1 MVSVNNQL
9 ILDEEYDE
17 SYQPTEE
24 EIFEYAQVIGINPY
38 KEPELLYIARQ
49 GIVAPLPPDWK
60 PCQDPSGEIYYFNF
74 STGDSVWDHPCDEH
88 FRDMVTQEREMLKN
102 RPKTAGKSKP
112 KEKKNKE
119 KKKEK
124 TAKASTLGL
133 ENNLGPLKPLGGKLG
148 TLSSTAPSSL
158 GSTGGTLSPLT
169 VPGKVKGL
177 GTNINEKKKTGD
189 KKNKTKDHGLGS
201 GGFGMSLGTT
211 GESINFLGD
220 LSEISQY
227 SDGKPKFNLGIDGV
241 DDVANLGYMDSDSDD
256 DSESL
261 KNLQNKS
268 DSVEDE
274 ETEVDFGINSGLA
287 ARLDMMSVDN
297 LPAFDTYR
305 DESDES
311 DFDIKQSST
320 DNFRQLKVENSDQT
334 IKAFMDNV
342 DEERKKRSE
351 MLASAAEK
359 RLFASQESTIASYN
373 DTKTKPNNDGKLTSG
388 KADPK
393 QDTALKTKLNLEN
406 EKEDNLEEF
415 KKKLKNEEEEEK
427 KKLQATHDLAMK
439 YLKNEIDEEKLEE
452 EAKLQEDK
460 ADFIRKLKTKSENEK
475 RKEKDQMEKDNEVE
489 VDKLKNKFKSELE
502 KLKTDLT
509 KKNSQEKKDLE
520 NKLKEQFN
528 NEEQKLRQNQKN
540 DIDKLKDELLSE
552 KETQAEKLRQ
562 QQAYELQQLRTQLQE
577 EQEKKV
583 KDIRQEMEELNSP
596 EEMQFM
602 DSLNQSKFNKPNL
615 SDLKS
620 KQEEY
625 DKELEN
631 IKKEHEEQIKILKT
645 AFEEEVKR
653 LKDKQKENV
662 EKLEI
667 DMQNELKSLR
677 QELKDKNEKENL
689 QFQKS
694 HLQEKDTLQIKHQ
707 NEVKLLQENNEKE
720 VDVLKKKIQ
729 EEQERYH
736 SEMQEL
742 EEQKKKL
749 DAKKEELRNL
759 EKELELQKQEKT
771 QQNFKNGDE
780 ETEKADLLNDKS
792 QLQIEIENSKKVI
805 EELQDTISMLK
816 NCKSVIKNDIEELT
830 HQKKKLNDEISIS
843 ETKFKSDKTEQSKQ
857 IEQLRE
863 EITNL
868 EQKIKLN
875 TAELK
880 DYKSQKRA
888 SPREDANQNTV
899 IHNEPSS
906 GVHHLLEKKEPL
918 VNGDIQENDDNEI
931 KAEKQNLD
939 ENKHGRSSLSL
950 QDLEDSDIEKDQS
963 LEHISKRHNTIGISP
978 TKRSRNHKK
987 LAWKDIE
994 SESDSF
1000 SESLNYGMNDFEK
1013 YRHKHLSRPTEVDL
1027 QLNEEED
1034 AIERARQFLRKNK
1047 ENIRKRQS
1055 ALTKA
1060 EEEWRLDSLHSEAA
1074 DINDAMYTIAEG
1086 QDFVQRKER
1095 NLRLLENALNART
1108 ASSPDESER
1117 FSDIVEDAEI
1127 RYKLRRLREQKRL
1140 YDDDIEYGPWIDK
1153 ATNGSQERR
1162 NRALREYR
1170 QTYDPD
1176 VEADNLYPRHVLG
1189 SVNKRDS
1196 VKPGG
1201 RELIDTRRRNG
1212 DLLHEIKSLRDV
1224 GHGRHFVDDEK
1235 PRRNYED
1242 LPTPIRRRQ
1251 TPTVEERLEKK
1262 WMEYFG
1268 DRLMPSYSQI
1278 KATPSWGHSSALDDL
1293 RKSTNGLH
1301 NVPATTEKRL
1311 QSHAEWLKNV
1321 RRDRDAD
1328 SITDIY
1334 PSPWQPTPVVN
1345 GSKMDGNTFTKESK
1359 VFPSSPYGARFSLAD
1374 NMHVMFQPP

>member
-17 SYQPTEE
+17 NYQPTEE

-102 RPKTAGKSKP
+102 RPKTSGKNKP

-158 GSTGGTLSPLT
+158 GSTGGTLSPLM
-169 VPGKVKGL
+169 VPGKGKGM
-177 GTNINEKKKTGD
+177 GTSINEKKKTGE
-189 KKNKTKDHGLGS
+189 KKEKNKTKDHGLGS

-241 DDVANLGYMDSDSDD
+241 DDVANLGYMDSDD
-256 DSESL
+256 DSE
-261 KNLQNKS
+261 NLNKLPDKS

-373 DTKTKPNNDGKLTSG
+373 DTKTKPNNDGKLTFG

-393 QDTALKTKLNLEN
+393 QDTILKTKLNLEN

-427 KKLQATHDLAMK
+427 KKLRATHDLAMK

-460 ADFIRKLKTKSENEK
+460 ADFIRKLKTKIEDEK
-475 RKEKDQMEKDNEVE
+475 RKEKEQMEKDNEVE

-528 NEEQKLRQNQKN
+528 NEEQKLKQNQKN
-540 DIDKLKDELLSE
+540 DMDKLKDELLSE

-583 KDIRQEMEELNSP
+583 KDIRQEIELNSP

-615 SDLKS
+615 ADFKS
-620 KQEEY
+620 KQEDY
-625 DKELEN
+625 DKELGN
-631 IKKEHEEQIKILKT
+631 LRKEHEEHIKSLKT

-653 LKDKQKENV
+653 LKDNQKENV

-677 QELKDKNEKENL
+677 QELKDKNEKENV

-694 HLQEKDTLQIKHQ
+694 HLQEKETLIIKHQ
-707 NEVKLLQENNEKE
+707 SEVKLLQENNEKE
-720 VDVLKKKIQ
+720 VDALKKKFE

-736 SEMQEL
+736 TEMQEL

-749 DAKKEELRNL
+749 DGKKEELGIL
-759 EKELELQKQEKT
+759 ELELQKQEKT
-771 QQNFKNGDE
+771 QQNIKNGDE

-805 EELQDTISMLK
+805 EELEDTISMLQTS
-816 NCKSVIKNDIEELT
+816 KSVIKNDIEELT

-857 IEQLRE
+857 IEQLKE
-863 EITNL
+863 EIANL

-880 DYKSQKRA
+880 DYKSQKQT
-888 SPREDANQNTV
+888 SPREAENQNTV
-899 IHNEPSS
+899 NHNEPSS
-906 GVHHLLEKKEPL
+906 TVHHLVDNMEPL
-918 VNGDIQENDDNEI
+918 VNGDIQERDDNEI
-931 KAEKQNLD
+931 KVEKQNLY

-963 LEHISKRHNTIGISP
+963 LEHISKRHNTIGIRSP
-978 TKRSRNHKK
+978 AKRSRNQKK

-1000 SESLNYGMNDFEK
+1000 SESLNYGINDFEK
-1013 YRHKHLSRPTEVDL
+1013 YRHKHISRPTEVDL

-1055 ALTKA
+1055 ALAKA

-1117 FSDIVEDAEI
+1117 FSDVVEDAEI
-1127 RYKLRRLREQKRL
+1127 RYKLRRLREQKRQ

-1153 ATNGSQERR
+1153 ATKGSQERR

-1196 VKPGG
+1196 VKAGG
-1201 RELIDTRRRNG
+1201 GGLMGSRRSDG
-1212 DLLHEIKSLRDV
+1212 DQFHKIKYLRDV
-1224 GHGRHFVDDEK
+1224 GHGRHFGDDEK
-1235 PRRNYED
+1235 PRCNYED
-1242 LPTPIRRRQ
+1242 LEIPIRRRQ

-1321 RRDRDAD
+1321 RRDRDVD
-1328 SITDIY
+1328 SINDIY

-1345 GSKMDGNTFTKESK
+1345 GSQMVGNAFTKESK